1 MTTAL
6 QAAIVALAGI
16 FLLSTNAVYA
26 ETVTATCYSPSGIR
40 FDFVDGDRTEDED
53 GYSNSTPTFFY
64 STNDPEYLI
73 ESWQAALP
81 FPDLMD
87 REHADEIAPPSVTKS
102 AVVYRSETVIHAVSI
117 QSRDAY
123 TTTLYLDKGVAIFTR
138 IRVILDG
145 FSSEP
150 MGAIYSAKCNF
161 SVLP

>member
-1 MTTAL
+1 MKPTLQTVSITLAL
-6 QAAIVALAGI
+6 IS
-16 FLLSTNAVYA
+16 LLSANVAYT
-26 ETVTATCYSPSGIR
+26 ETITATCYSPNGKR

-123 TTTLYLDKGVAIFTR
+123 STTLYLDKGVAIFTR

-161 SVLP
+161 NVLP